1 MSDNYQRIMSR
12 RKKDKRKVW
21 HTPPIISMP
30 REGSLNIAPTDPNEI
45 METVRT
51 PKQEAARQRY
61 MKEHLIKVS
70 TPSIPTPKKKRKRKG
85 AISGQPFARIIYT
98 PMYS

>member
-1 MSDNYQRIMSR
+1 MSR
-12 RKKDKRKVW
+12 RKKEKRKVW
-21 HTPPIISMP
+21 HTPPITSKP
-30 REGSLNIAPTDPNEI
+30 REGSLSIAPTDPDEI

-61 MKEHLIKVS
+61 LKEHPIKPS
-70 TPSIPTPKKKRKRKG
+70 TPSTPTSDPKKKKRKRKG
-85 AISGQPFARIIYT
+85 TISSQPFVRIIYT